1 MTAEVYSIDT
11 TSPGSEPRRLG
22 VLGALIQGARR
33 AARLWPVLLIM
44 LLGTLLSAGLLALIP
59 AQALLDLSRRPVIAD
74 MAAGIRAWKI
84 VDLFGQIGGMQVG
97 STSSPASTQF
107 FLLLLGFAVMPL
119 VGGVVSA
126 FLYGGMLLAYSESAA
141 KDRLAAWRSV
151 AWRATAGV
159 ADETNLAAEPQAER
173 LSPRRFLWGCW
184 HWFGGYLAL
193 ALIQALLFFGVA
205 FLTVTLAV
213 FLFRLG
219 PAGTAGGIA
228 LLVVVLVLWL
238 MLFELARVRMVLNGT
253 RNPFRGI
260 GLAFGD
266 LFRHLLALLAFY
278 TAALLVLLVVQIVF
292 RLFINPNV
300 PLELLLLAVLVQQGF
315 ILLRLFLTGARLAG
329 LVDLLGGG

>member
-11 TSPGSEPRRLG
+11 TSPGPEPRRLG

-33 AARLWPVLLIM
+33 AARLWPVLLLM

-59 AQALLDLSRRPVIAD
+59 AQTLLDLSRRPVIAD

-84 VDLFGQIGGMQVG
+84 IDLFGQIGGMQVG

-141 KDRLAAWRSV
+141 SDRLAAWRS
-151 AWRATAGV
+151 AAGL
-159 ADETNLAAEPQAER
+159 ADQTNLAAEPQAER
-173 LSPRRFLWGCW
+173 FSLRRFLWGCW

-193 ALIQALLFFGVA
+193 ALIQALLFFGAA
-205 FLTVTLAV
+205 FLTVTLAM
-213 FLFRLG
+213 FLFRQG

-266 LFRHLLALLAFY
+266 LFRRPLALLAFY
-278 TAALLVLLVVQIVF
+278 TAALLVLMAVQVVF

-300 PLELLLLAVLVQQGF
+300 PLELLLLALLVQQGF

>member
-1 MTAEVYSIDT
+1 MTAEVYSIDN

-33 AARLWPVLLIM
+33 AARLWPVLLLM
-44 LLGTLLSAGLLALIP
+44 LLGTLLSAGLLALVP

-141 KDRLAAWRSV
+141 KDRLAAWR
-151 AWRATAGV
+151 AAAGV

-266 LFRHLLALLAFY
+266 LFRRPLALLAFY
-278 TAALLVLLVVQIVF
+278 TAALLVLLAVQVVF

-329 LVDLLGGG
+329 LVELLGGG